1 MVSRLYEAYF
11 CARSLWP
18 HRSVP
23 RPFAVV
29 SQARS
34 GSQLLR
40 GLLNQHP
47 QLWCEGEVMLRFVQT
62 RWPRMLF
69 PAAYLEGLASR
80 CGLRVYGCL
89 LRQSQLWRCC
99 PDSQSFPSELARR
112 GWQLIHLQRGNRVR
126 LALSFLRA
134 EALQRWHLERG
145 RGAVAERPYISP
157 RSLLDYLRWTDQ
169 ARTFENEA
177 MSRVAALK
185 LFYEQDL
192 QPQQRHQA
200 TADRVF
206 EFLGLPSAP
215 VQAPLRRTG
224 EGPISE
230 LVSNWQQLVEVLRD
244 TSYAQELSDLWT
256 SP

>member
-1 MVSRLYEAYF
+1 MLSRLYEAYF

-18 HRSVP
+18 HRSLP
-23 RPFAVV
+23 RPFAVF

-47 QLWCEGEVMLRFVQT
+47 RLWCEGEVMLRFVQT

-80 CGLRVYGCL
+80 SSPTVYGCL

-99 PDSQSFPSELARR
+99 PDPQGFPAELARR
-112 GWQLIHLQRGNRVR
+112 GWQLIHLQRRNRLR

-145 RGAVAERPYISP
+145 SRAGGERPTIDP
-157 RSLLDYLRWTDQ
+157 RALLDYLRWTDQ
-169 ARTFENEA
+169 ARAFEEEA
-177 MSRVAALK
+177 LSRVVALK
-185 LFYEQDL
+185 LVYEEDL
-192 QPQQRHQA
+192 ESQSSHQA

-224 EGPISE
+224 EGQLPD
-230 LVSNWQQLVEVLRD
+230 LVSNWQQLVDVLRG
-244 TSYAQELSDLWT
+244 TSYAQELSELWT